1 MEENTAEVPQ
11 HTYCH
16 SRMTE
21 QPSPGAKNRVT
32 MYARMFL
39 GKTVPAVVMGVI
51 FAVSYLLNFMI
62 LRMEDLALMFG
73 TVVLAVILGVLMVLT
88 GKINRKEDAIR

>member
-11 HTYCH
+11 TTCQH
-16 SRMTE
+16 SRLTE
-21 QPSPGAKNRVT
+21 QPSPGAKNWVT

-62 LRMEDLALMFG
+62 LRMEDFALMSG
-73 TVVLAVILGVLMVLT
+73 TIVLAIILGVLMILT

>member
-1 MEENTAEVPQ
+1 MEGNTAEVPQ

-16 SRMTE
+16 SRLTE
-21 QPSPGAKNRVT
+21 QPSPGAKNWVT

-51 FAVSYLLNFMI
+51 FAISYLLNFVI
-62 LRMEDLALMFG
+62 LRMKACFPK
-73 TVVLAVILGVLMVLT
+73 
-88 GKINRKEDAIR
+88 KIITSLCQLSLITKANKEIFS